1 MNAHAIDFLRGSVSA
16 LLTATVAWIVL
27 LAALRRWPAL
37 AERRAPWLLALLTG
51 ALTLLLV
58 LLPVASRY
66 SLVPATVTL
75 PVALAAPA
83 TTSADMTATGSDDL
97 EETSMLP
104 WCAWFWLGCY
114 AAGAAWHARRWQQ
127 GRHLVRGLLRAGDTL
142 DRAAL
147 AAHPA
152 FAGQACAVA
161 VLEVDA
167 PIAPM
172 LAGLRRPVL
181 LLPRHLRA
189 FAVDQQRLIVAHEL
203 AHLRR
208 RDHWWQHAGALLQ
221 ALLWFV
227 PAVHALRR
235 RLHWALE
242 LGCDRA
248 VLAGRPASARRSYAA
263 ALLAQLQILHRQLA
277 GPVPAALQFGSA
289 GPTVAERVR
298 LIRTGGRAAPLPV
311 VVAIALLLPAL
322 CAAGV
327 LLQPRVATVD
337 GGAAAPASAPPS
349 LAAVPQWQA
358 PLAQLRVTSEF
369 GATNRPSGQPHRG
382 MDFGAARGSAVLA
395 PAGGVVTVSTD
406 RYEGGARYGKVIVID
421 HGDGD
426 GTQTLYAHLDAR
438 AVQAGDR
445 VTAGQRFA
453 LSGATGKV
461 TGPHLHFEVQRGGGQ
476 VDPRTLL
483 RTALPPR

>member
-1 MNAHAIDFLRGSVSA
+1 MNAHAIHFLLACVST
-16 LLTATVAWIVL
+16 LVTATVAWAVL
-27 LAALRRWPAL
+27 WAALRRWPAL

-51 ALTLLLV
+51 ALTLVLV
-58 LLPVASRY
+58 LLPVASQY

-75 PVALAAPA
+75 PVASAAPV
-83 TTSADMTATGSDDL
+83 TPSADLTGSDDL
-97 EETSMLP
+97 EEASILP

-114 AAGAAWHARRWQQ
+114 TAGVAWHARRWQQ
-127 GRHLVRGLLRAGDTL
+127 GRHLVRSLLQAGDTL
-142 DRAAL
+142 DGAAL

-152 FAGQACAVA
+152 FAGQACAVP

-172 LAGLRRPVL
+172 LAGLRHPVL
-181 LLPRHLRA
+181 LLPRHLRS

-208 RDHWWQHAGALLQ
+208 HDHWWQHAGALLQ

-227 PAVHALRR
+227 PAAHALRR

-248 VLAGRPASARRSYAA
+248 VLAGRPASARRSYAT
-263 ALLAQLQILHRQLA
+263 ALLAQLQILHRQLV

-289 GPTVAERVR
+289 GPTVAERVH

-349 LAAVPQWQA
+349 LAEVPQWQA

-395 PAGGVVTVSTD
+395 PAGGIVTVSTD

-421 HGDGD
+421 HGD

-445 VTAGQRFA
+445 VTAGQRIA

>member
-1 MNAHAIDFLRGSVSA
+1 MTAHAIHFLQACVSA
-16 LLTATVAWIVL
+16 LLTATVAWAVL
-27 LAALRRWPAL
+27 WAALRRWPAL
-37 AERRAPWLLALLTG
+37 AERRTPWFLALLTG
-51 ALTLLLV
+51 ALTLVLV

-75 PVALAAPA
+75 PAALVAP
-83 TTSADMTATGSDDL
+83 TTASADMGATGSDDL
-97 EETSMLP
+97 EEASLLP

-114 AAGAAWHARRWQQ
+114 TAGAAWHARRWQQ
-127 GRHLVRGLLRAGDTL
+127 GRRLVRGLLRAADAL
-142 DRAAL
+142 DGPAL

-152 FAGQACAVA
+152 FAGQACAVP

-167 PIAPM
+167 PVAPM
-172 LAGLRRPVL
+172 LAGLRRPLL
-181 LLPRHLRA
+181 LLPRHLRS

-203 AHLRR
+203 EHLRR

-227 PAVHALRR
+227 PAAHALRR

-277 GPVPAALQFGSA
+277 GPAPAALQFGSA

-298 LIRTGGRAAPLPV
+298 LIRTGSPAAPV
-311 VVAIALLLPAL
+311 AAIVAIALLLPAL
-322 CAAGV
+322 CAASV
-327 LLQPRVATVD
+327 LLQPRVLD
-337 GGAAAPASAPPS
+337 GSAAVPASAPASA
-349 LAAVPQWQA
+349 AAAPQWQA
-358 PLAQLRVTSEF
+358 PLAHLRVTSEF
-369 GATNRPSGQPHRG
+369 GSTNRPSGQPHRG

-395 PAGGVVTVSTD
+395 PAGGTVTVSTD

-421 HGDGD
+421 HGD

-445 VTAGQRFA
+445 VTAGQRIA

-483 RTALPPR
+483 HTALPPR